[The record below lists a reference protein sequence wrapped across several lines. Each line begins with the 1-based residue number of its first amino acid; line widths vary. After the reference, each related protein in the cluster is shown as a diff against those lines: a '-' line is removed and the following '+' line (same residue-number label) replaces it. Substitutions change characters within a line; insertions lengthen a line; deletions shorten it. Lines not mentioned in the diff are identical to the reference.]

1 MKGLV
6 GKPAGPSS
14 MKQILKYILYLVY
27 EKRLAKKLLL
37 GPAPKHL
44 GVILDGN
51 RRYAKSL
58 GLPVAEGHK
67 YGAKKVKQ
75 LFSWCIEF
83 KIPVVTVWGFSTQNF
98 SREPAEV
105 KGLMDLIIEQAKAM
119 MVDEDFIKN
128 DIRVRAIGRIDLM
141 PTEVREALAKL
152 EQTTANRKGMLV
164 QLALGYGGREEIVD
178 AAKAYLSTAEKAG
191 ESLRNAIDGLTEES
205 LSTHLYSGN
214 VPDPDFI
221 IRTSGEVRLSG
232 FLLWQAA
239 YSEYYFLDVNWPAFR
254 RIDFLRALRSFQA
267 RQRRFGK

>member
-1 MKGLV
+1 MKKIIKHL
-6 GKPAGPSS
+6 
-14 MKQILKYILYLVY
+14 LYIFY
-27 EKRLAKKLLL
+27 EKRLSQKLLL

-58 GLPVAEGHK
+58 GLPVAEGHRL
-67 YGAKKVKQ
+67 GAKLIKQ
-75 LFSWCIEF
+75 LLSWCIDF
-83 KIPVVTVWGFSTQNF
+83 KIPVVTLWVFSTQNF
-98 SREPAEV
+98 SRDPGEV
-105 KGLMDLIIEQAKAM
+105 KALMDLFIEQANAM
-119 MVDEDFIKN
+119 RTDADFKKQ
-128 DIRVRAIGRIDLM
+128 DIRIRVIGRKDQL
-141 PTEVREALAKL
+141 PDDVKHALDTL
-152 EQTTANRKGMLV
+152 ESETAERKGMLV

-191 ESLRNAIDGLTEES
+191 KSLHDAIDGLTEES
-205 LSTHLYSGN
+205 LSTHLYSGD